1 MVNYKSL
8 ILNKKSLSYEVAQ
21 YIKEQII
28 NGEIELGSQ
37 INLQEIGK
45 VLEIS
50 QTPVREAIQHLVA
63 ENVLT
68 NVRNKGYFVK
78 EYDENDIFE
87 IYSIRAVLEAFAI
100 RLATIRA
107 TDEEIKVLED
117 IYNKMKIKLNDDSV
131 SSLSKYSV
139 KIHERIIQ
147 MSKHER
153 LIQLNENI
161 SFQVAI
167 LNRILG
173 TKYTKQQE
181 VYEHKELI
189 DVIKTRN
196 SEEAEKVMRKHI
208 FRSYKNFLDTY
219 KDDDSLNTNEK
230 IFPF

>member
-1 MVNYKSL
+1 MGNYKSL

-28 NGEIELGSQ
+28 NGQIELGSQ
-37 INLQEIGK
+37 INLQKIGK
-45 VLEIS
+45 NLQIS

-208 FRSYKNFLDTY
+208 YRSYKNFINAY
-219 KDDDSLNTNEK
+219 KEEDLSKKKADL
-230 IFPF
+230 FPF